1 MAIMKKLTTIIIQ
14 NNHNIN
20 HQDVELLVNKVSLF
34 SNNTYVLSNQQDTK
48 YVYCPTP
55 NDFIKQCNIIAKNIV

>member
-55 NDFIKQCNIIAKNIV
+55 NDFIK

>member
-1 MAIMKKLTTIIIQ
+1 MKKLTTIIIQ

-55 NDFIKQCNIIAKNIV
+55 NDFTK